1 MLRFADGRVD
11 ENKQGFC
18 ENDDVTSGD
27 IGEPSPIKFWVN
39 KTEKEDKPPGHE

>member
-18 ENDDVTSGD
+18 ENDDVTSGGYRGALPHQ
-27 IGEPSPIKFWVN
+27 ILGKQNGE
-39 KTEKEDKPPGHE
+39 GRQAARA